1 MTTQALTAQALAPED
16 VTEWLR
22 GQGWSR
28 EASLGDI
35 AQGWRRGDSHVMV
48 PTLTSSPDF
57 PLRWTEMLTNLSRA
71 LATDAAG
78 VLLAVAKA
86 GSDIAEF
93 RASGQIDDTL
103 PLGDASTLIES
114 VRRAI
119 QASANSALQP
129 RSYFGHSVPDA
140 ARLHASGVRMAQT
153 RHGSYIVPVISR
165 LPILKPDDADDA
177 LLFEEVEYQPF
188 ARRAMLRLA
197 EGLTALHELTHG
209 ASEPTPS
216 SITEAVGVGVSSEL
230 CDAVANTLDTS
241 SIADL
246 HVAFG
251 WAERLPARQAP
262 TAVTLAGE
270 ASGAIRQV
278 AEVLKGSPVVGRQ
291 TIVGY
296 VKRLD
301 RGEEDEVGRV
311 TLRALDNDKARNI
324 SLELN
329 DADYHVAGEA
339 NTERRVVSATG
350 ILHREPGRALRFSE
364 VSDFRLMEQL
374 SLASANDRAT

>member
-1 MTTQALTAQALAPED
+1 MTAQALTSQGFVPED

-22 GQGWSR
+22 GLGWTR
-28 EASLGDI
+28 DGSLGHI
-35 AQGWRRGDSHVMV
+35 AQSWRRGESQVMV
-48 PTLTSSPDF
+48 PTLATSPDF
-57 PLRWTEMLTNLSRA
+57 TLRWSEMLTNLSRE
-71 LATDAAG
+71 LGTDAAG
-78 VLLAVAKA
+78 VLLAVAKS

-93 RASGQIDDTL
+93 RASGQFDDTL

-165 LPILKPDDADDA
+165 LPVLKPDDVEDA
-177 LLFEEVEYQPF
+177 RLFEDVEYQPF

-197 EGLTALHELTHG
+197 EGLSALRDLTHG
-209 ASEPTPS
+209 PSAPAPS

-230 CDAVANTLDTS
+230 CEAVANTLDTS
-241 SIADL
+241 SIASL
-246 HVAFG
+246 QVAFA
-251 WAERLPARQAP
+251 WADRLPAREAP
-262 TAVTLAGE
+262 TAVVLAGQ
-270 ASGAIRQV
+270 ASTAIRQV
-278 AEVLKGSPVVGRQ
+278 GEVLKGSPVIGRQ

-329 DADYHVAGEA
+329 DSDYHVASVA
-339 NTERRVVSATG
+339 NTDRRIVSATG
-350 ILHREPGRALRFSE
+350 ILHREPGRILRFSE
-364 VSDFRLMEQL
+364 VSDFGLVEQL
-374 SLASANDRAT
+374 SLAPSDGPAK

>member
-1 MTTQALTAQALAPED
+1 MTTQALTAQSIVPED
-16 VTEWLR
+16 VTAWLR
-22 GQGWSR
+22 GLGWTR
-28 EASLGDI
+28 DGVLGDI
-35 AQGWRRGDSHVMV
+35 AQSWQRGERQVVV

-57 PLRWTEMLTNLSRA
+57 TLRWSEMLTSLSRA
-71 LATDAAG
+71 LGTDAAG

-103 PLGDASTLIES
+103 PLGDASTLIDS

-153 RHGSYIVPVISR
+153 RQGSYIVPVISR
-165 LPILKPDDADDA
+165 LPILKPDDVEDA
-177 LLFEEVEYQPF
+177 LLFEDVEYQPF

-197 EGLTALHELTHG
+197 EGLSTLRELTHG
-209 ASEPTPS
+209 ASAPSGS

-230 CDAVANTLDTS
+230 CEAVANTLDTA

-246 HVAFG
+246 HVAFA
-251 WAERLPARQAP
+251 WADRLPARQAP
-262 TAVTLAGE
+262 TAVAIAGE
-270 ASGAIRQV
+270 ASAAIRQV
-278 AEVLKGSPVVGRQ
+278 GEVLKGSPVVGRQ

-329 DADYHVAGEA
+329 DADYHVAGVA
-339 NTERRVVSATG
+339 NTDRRIVSATG
-350 ILHREPGRALRFSE
+350 VLHREPGRALRFSE

-374 SLASANDRAT
+374 PLAPQNDSAT

>member
-1 MTTQALTAQALAPED
+1 MTTQTLNTQSVVPED

-22 GQGWSR
+22 GLGWTR
-28 EASLGDI
+28 DGVLGNI
-35 AQGWRRGDSHVMV
+35 AQSWRREDSRVVV

-57 PLRWTEMLTNLSRA
+57 TLRWSEMLTSISRA
-71 LATDAAG
+71 LGTDAAG
-78 VLLAVAKA
+78 VLLAIAKA

-93 RASGQIDDTL
+93 RA
-103 PLGDASTLIES
+103 
-114 VRRAI
+114 
-119 QASANSALQP
+119 
-129 RSYFGHSVPDA
+129 
-140 ARLHASGVRMAQT
+140 ARLHANGVRMAQT

-165 LPILKPDDADDA
+165 LPVLKPDDVEDA
-177 LLFEEVEYQPF
+177 LLFEDVEYQPF

-197 EGLTALHELTHG
+197 EGLSTLHELTHS
-209 ASEPTPS
+209 AAEPSRS

-230 CDAVANTLDTS
+230 CEAVANTLDTT

-246 HVAFG
+246 GVAFS
-251 WAERLPARQAP
+251 WADRLPARQAP
-262 TAVTLAGE
+262 TAVTLSGE
-270 ASGAIRQV
+270 ASEAIRQV
-278 AEVLKGSPVVGRQ
+278 GEVLKGAPVVGRQ

-339 NTERRVVSATG
+339 NTDRRIVSATG
-350 ILHREPGRALRFSE
+350 VLHREPGRALRFSE
-364 VSDFRLMEQL
+364 VSDFRLVEQL
-374 SLASANDRAT
+374 SLDPPNRLT

>member
-1 MTTQALTAQALAPED
+1 MTSQALTAQAIVPDD
-16 VTEWLR
+16 VTEWLK
-22 GQGWSR
+22 GLGWTR
-28 EASLGDI
+28 AGSLGDI
-35 AQGWRRGDSHVMV
+35 AQSWRRGERQVLI

-57 PLRWTEMLTNLSRA
+57 SLRWSEMLASLARA
-71 LATDAAG
+71 LGTDPEG

-153 RHGSYIVPVISR
+153 RHGSYIIPVISR
-165 LPILKPDDADDA
+165 LPLLKPDDIEDA
-177 LLFEEVEYQPF
+177 VLFEDIEYQPF

-197 EGLTALHELTHG
+197 EGLSALRDLTHG
-209 ASEPTPS
+209 ATVPAAS

-230 CDAVANTLDTS
+230 CEAVANTLDTS

-246 HVAFG
+246 QVAFA
-251 WAERLPARQAP
+251 WADRLPARQAP
-262 TAVTLAGE
+262 TNVTLAGE
-270 ASGAIRQV
+270 ASGAIRHV
-278 AEVLKGSPVVGRQ
+278 GEVLKGSPVVGRQ
-291 TIVGY
+291 TIIGY

-329 DADYHVAGEA
+329 DTDYHVAGVA
-339 NTERRVVSATG
+339 NTDRRIVSATG
-350 ILHREPGRALRFSE
+350 VLRREPGRALRFSE
-364 VSDFRLMEQL
+364 VSDFRLVEQL
-374 SLASANDRAT
+374 LLDRLPDSTN